1 MVRVSVSKNVP
12 GVIGDRTAAAAP
24 SQIEAGDQNRDPK
37 WRKKM
42 HEKSESYL
50 RKLARDCIQ
59 RPWTRRYHRNL
70 QHILRSALHLLGQK

>member
-37 WRKKM
+37 WRKKNA
-42 HEKSESYL
+42 
-50 RKLARDCIQ
+50 RKI
-59 RPWTRRYHRNL
+59 
-70 QHILRSALHLLGQK
+70 